1 MKRALSLSPSLAL
14 ALLAAACATSAP
26 PATAPAPPPAPAME
40 TAPAPRLP
48 GALHWMRDAAE
59 YRALLIQT
67 YGAAGDRL
75 EEIVGGLPPGTWAV
89 SLDGDETVID
99 NSQYLKERALQGAGF
114 TAESWAEWTTRQA
127 APPLP
132 GALDFLHR
140 VRELGGRIAIVT
152 NRRASQC
159 PDTEEN
165 FRKHEIPFD
174 VILCAPDQ
182 GSTEKAEPGALR
194 RSRARAVGVGCG
206 RCSNSPFG
214 LRQVALRP
222 RSTPTARA
230 RTVRNA
236 MKKILAVSTLI
247 LTSTAAA
254 GAQATAPRP
263 EVDEVTAGAS
273 PGWRWPAS
281 TRSTRTRSPTCCS
294 PTRTSSRRGS
304 SPRSFYGCFDWHSAV
319 HGHWLLARLARTFPE
334 APFAPRRRRA
344 GRSLTPEN
352 GWPPR

>member
-182 GSTEKAEPGALR
+182 GSTEKEPRWQRVEDG
-194 RSRARAVGVGCG
+194 
-206 RCSNSPFG
+206 
-214 LRQVALRP
+214 
-222 RSTPTARA
+222 
-230 RTVRNA
+230 
-236 MKKILAVSTLI
+236 
-247 LTSTAAA
+247 TAAA
-254 GAQATAPRP
+254 GLPPLDVVMWVGDNVGDFPDLEQTLREAAT
-263 EVDEVTAGAS
+263 EE
-273 PGWRWPAS
+273 
-281 TRSTRTRSPTCCS
+281 
-294 PTRTSSRRGS
+294 
-304 SPRSFYGCFDWHSAV
+304 F
-319 HGHWLLARLARTFPE
+319 
-334 APFAPRRRRA
+334 APFGDRYFVLPNPAYGSWERN
-344 GRSLTPEN
+344 PE
-352 GWPPR
+352 R